1 MSTSE
6 ICPPTKIQ
14 EIVSNAYLLNGHISK
29 TIDTSYMCLQCHGYI
44 TSCNLPS
51 TYQPFHLPAYIFTSS
66 ILIYIP
72 NCQPGNLHTYYILTN
87 CPTHQPNALVIS
99 LTVSQSVSL
108 FACLAYPTDNEQK
121 YRKNTL
127 VVRKA
132 SNHIHCIKLAYL
144 LIYPINYPPTYLLIF
159 LSVYLHYNT
168 YLPTY
173 LPTSHRYTLTYL
185 LNYPLSS
192 LPAFTSTQNT
202 QTQTHLPTT
211 LLTHK
216 FTHPLTD
223 PTNQQPPT
231 PLLCGGADWV
241 GASAAPPPPPKKKI
255 PPIFCI
261 VSFIKCSIYV
271 HAYQALVHF
280 ST

>member
-1 MSTSE
+1 
-6 ICPPTKIQ
+6 
-14 EIVSNAYLLNGHISK
+14 
-29 TIDTSYMCLQCHGYI
+29 MCLQCHGYI

-99 LTVSQSVSL
+99 LTVCQSVSL

-121 YRKNTL
+121 YRKKHFSCSKSTQSHSL
-127 VVRKA
+127 HYTCL
-132 SNHIHCIKLAYL
+132 S
-144 LIYPINYPPTYLLIF
+144 TYLPNQLPTHLPSD
-159 LSVYLHYNT
+159 LSIHLPTLYILT

-173 LPTSHRYTLTYL
+173 LPTSHRYTPTYL

-231 PLLCGGADWV
+231 PLLCDGADWV
-241 GASAAPPPPPKKKI
+241 GASAAPPKKKI
-255 PPIFCI
+255 PPICCI

-271 HAYQALVHF
+271 HAYQELVHEL
-280 ST
+280 TYIGGT